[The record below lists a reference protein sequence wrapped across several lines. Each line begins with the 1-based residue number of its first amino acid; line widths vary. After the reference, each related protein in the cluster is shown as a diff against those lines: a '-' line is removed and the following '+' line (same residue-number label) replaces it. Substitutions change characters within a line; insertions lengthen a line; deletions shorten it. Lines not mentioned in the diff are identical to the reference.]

1 MHGTE
6 APSPWVQR
14 WAHLI
19 APRSRVLDLACG
31 AGRHMQLLASLGH
44 QPLGVDRNHEAL
56 VAASAWGQT
65 LQADIENGPWP
76 LAGQRFGAVVVTNYL
91 WRALWP
97 QIVGAV
103 QDGGVLIYETFALG
117 QETVGRPARAEFLL
131 APGELLQVAAQGGL
145 RVLAYEDGFETAPER
160 FVQRLVAVREA
171 DGAKDVRWPLA
182 PAPQ

>member
-19 APRSRVLDLACG
+19 APHSAVLDLACG
-31 AGRHMQLLASLGH
+31 AGRHMRLLGSLGH
-44 QPLGVDRNHEAL
+44 QPLGVDRSSEAL
-56 VAASAWGQT
+56 AAASAWGQT
-65 LQADIENGPWP
+65 LLADIENGPWP

-117 QETVGRPARAEFLL
+117 QETVGRPARPEFVL
-131 APGELLQVAAQGGL
+131 APGELLLVAAQGGL

-160 FVQRLVAVREA
+160 FVQRLVAVRE
-171 DGAKDVRWPLA
+171 GAGATAARWPLA
-182 PAPQ
+182 TAPK

>member
-131 APGELLQVAAQGGL
+131 APGELLQVATQGGL